1 MMQLFDTT
9 GMSQTG
15 IGSQLMRMLQKYAGN
30 GGTVGG
36 MGSAPGAGTMAPG
49 VDPTKWFHS
58 PPNFGY
64 NPTDMWQGGSPINP
78 NTGKRWDAGW
88 VPPDPSTD
96 PSSPS
101 YGAGFEMGQV
111 IDGNTG
117 RNIGYMGSRLRQLA
131 GLPTSQPQGGGM
143 GRWGQWGSSRGW
155 GRGGRFGGG
164 RMAGMGGYGQP
175 RGALAGFM
183 GGTSPA
189 PMAQPTGNRWV
200 DKTRNWGGQPT
211 TSTTPS
217 TPAPTTLTPQTF
229 VQGPDGTWKNPSAF
243 SNPGGTLQPL
253 FRGDA
258 MKPILM
264 EGGWNGGA
272 KTMPW
277 MGGIG
282 TPYNSTN
289 NWQTILNRYTK

>member
-1 MMQLFDTT
+1 MIMYDQPQS
-9 GMSQTG
+9 GG
-15 IGSQLMRMLQKYAGN
+15 IGGQLMRLFQKYSGN
-30 GGTVGG
+30 GGTMAG
-36 MGSAPGAGTMAPG
+36 MGSAPGAGTTAGMSPG
-49 VDPTKWFHS
+49 AAT
-58 PPNFGY
+58 
-64 NPTDMWQGGSPINP
+64 NP
-78 NTGKRWDAGW
+78 R
-88 VPPDPSTD
+88 
-96 PSSPS
+96 SPS

-117 RNIGYMGSRLRQLA
+117 RNIGYMGDRLRQLA

-143 GRWGQWGSSRGW
+143 GRWGQWGGSRGW

-175 RGALAGFM
+175 RGALAGF

-200 DKTRNWGGQPT
+200 DRTRNWGGQPT
-211 TSTTPS
+211 TSPTPS
-217 TPAPTTLTPQTF
+217 TSAPTTLTPQTF

-253 FRGDA
+253 L
-258 MKPILM
+258 K

-272 KTMPW
+272 NTPPW

-282 TPYNSTN
+282 TPYSGDG
-289 NWQTILNRYTK
+289 WQTILNRYTK